1 MDTSPQK
8 FNVEYDIVDAENPEN
23 NQVIASGAPSS
34 EFMETAEQK
43 IQRMAAMLKSQMVMD
58 MIERRGRENA
68 RALKA
73 RVKQRR
79 AKNKVAKVSRARNRG

>member
-1 MDTSPQK
+1 MNDSGK
-8 FNVEYDIVDAENPEN
+8 FNVEYDIVDTENPEN
-23 NQVIASGAPSS
+23 NQVVKPDAPSA
-34 EFMETAEQK
+34 EIMETAEQK